1 MSFLRKPKI
10 AFQKSDVAF
19 KVDVAPNPASKP
31 SPAKA
36 AAQAE
41 VISKIRKQAFDLMRE
56 NPAVKDG
63 NTYRSSQ
70 LYAPHVSVQ
79 DLSAAMKDY
88 DLVLKVSGKDSCLQ
102 VTSEHLDSAAEAGSI
117 QLAFPLEQ
125 GSLTMGLQKVGGSH
139 YIQKLD
145 HTTPSAS

>member
-19 KVDVAPNPASKP
+19 KVDVVPNPAVKH

-41 VISKIRKQAFDLMRE
+41 VIAKIRKQAFDLMHE

-70 LYAPHVSVQ
+70 LYAPHVSIQ
-79 DLSAAMKDY
+79 DMSTAMKQY
-88 DLVLKVSGKDSCLQ
+88 DLVMKVSGKDACMQ
-102 VTSEHLDSAAEAGSI
+102 VTAAQLDSAAEAGSI
-117 QLAFPLEQ
+117 KLAFPLEH
-125 GSLTMGLQKVGGSH
+125 GTLTMGVQKIRGSH